1 MNQWISNIG
10 IGMKA
15 MFLVGTVSL
24 IALAI
29 NSEGLIRATAELFAF
44 LCLISFVISVKQ
56 SRKTNIQVEAEE
68 L

>member
-1 MNQWISNIG
+1 
-10 IGMKA
+10 MKA
-15 MFLVGTVSL
+15 MFLVGIVSL

-29 NSEGLIRATAELFAF
+29 NSEGLVRALAELFAF

-56 SRKTNIQVEAEE
+56 SRKANAQQVEAEE